1 MKIKNKICIVGLGY
15 VGLPL
20 STLFSSKYEVIGYD
34 IDKKR
39 ISDLQ
44 NYFDKTKEVDSVDLK
59 KALNSSLKLT
69 SNLDE
74 IIDCNIYII
83 TVPTPIF
90 ENKKPNLDHL
100 ISATSKVAK
109 VLKKGDTVIYESTVF
124 PGCTEDICVPILSN
138 ESTLTYNKDFFCG
151 YSPERV
157 NPGDKV
163 HRIENIKKIV
173 SGSNLKTLKNI
184 SNLYSSIVKAGVYEA
199 KSIKIAEAAKVIEN
213 SQRDINIAFVNELA
227 MIFDKMGIDTN
238 DVLEAASTKWNF
250 LNFKPGLV
258 GGHCIGVDPY
268 YLSAKSID
276 LGYNPEIILGGRKI
290 NDYIPIHVAKKID
303 SLMSS
308 RKNSGNKI
316 LILGGTFKENCPD
329 YRNSKVLDLRIA
341 LIDLD
346 YKVDVYD
353 PLIDKDDFKKEFNIN
368 LVKTLSKSYDVIV
381 LAVAHKEFRLLNI
394 NSLKRNDSSIIFD
407 LKDFLPRSLVT
418 ARL

>member
-1 MKIKNKICIVGLGY
+1 M
-15 VGLPL
+15 
-20 STLFSSKYEVIGYD
+20 
-34 IDKKR
+34 
-39 ISDLQ
+39 
-44 NYFDKTKEVDSVDLK
+44 
-59 KALNSSLKLT
+59 
-69 SNLDE
+69 
-74 IIDCNIYII
+74 
-83 TVPTPIF
+83 
-90 ENKKPNLDHL
+90 
-100 ISATSKVAK
+100 
-109 VLKKGDTVIYESTVF
+109 
-124 PGCTEDICVPILSN
+124 
-138 ESTLTYNKDFFCG
+138 
-151 YSPERV
+151 
-157 NPGDKV
+157 
-163 HRIENIKKIV
+163 
-173 SGSNLKTLKNI
+173 
-184 SNLYSSIVKAGVYEA
+184 
-199 KSIKIAEAAKVIEN
+199 
-213 SQRDINIAFVNELA
+213 
-227 MIFDKMGIDTN
+227 
-238 DVLEAASTKWNF
+238 
-250 LNFKPGLV
+250 NFKPGLV

-353 PLIDKDDFKKEFNIN
+353 PLIDKDDFKKFNIN

-394 NSLKRNDSSIIFD
+394 TSLKRNDSSIIFD

>member
-138 ESTLTYNKDFFCG
+138 ESKLTYNKDFFCG

-303 SLMSS
+303 GLMSS

-353 PLIDKDDFKKEFNIN
+353 PLIDKDDFIKEFNIN

-407 LKDFLPRSLVT
+407 LKGFLPRSLVT

>member
-138 ESTLTYNKDFFCG
+138 ESKLTYNKDFFCG

-303 SLMSS
+303 GLMSS

-353 PLIDKDDFKKEFNIN
+353 PLIDKDDFIKEFNIN

-381 LAVAHKEFRLLNI
+381 LACF
-394 NSLKRNDSSIIFD
+394 
-407 LKDFLPRSLVT
+407 
-418 ARL
+418 